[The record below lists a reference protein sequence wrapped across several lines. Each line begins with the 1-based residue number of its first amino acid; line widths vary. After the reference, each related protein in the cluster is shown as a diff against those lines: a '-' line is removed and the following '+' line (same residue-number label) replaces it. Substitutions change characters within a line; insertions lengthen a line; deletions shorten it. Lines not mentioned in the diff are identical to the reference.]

1 MRVSTDRSHP
11 RIIHPRTP
19 PLQVSRRAEVDAGVR
34 SAVQRLLAR
43 TNALALLQA
52 RFGGQLTPEQ
62 ARLLGGAIASN
73 GLEASSDGLVELLV
87 SEPLP
92 RADGTPLVDD
102 WSCLRVGARAAA
114 ALPCPVCCWYDGA
127 QVPVRPLSIGRPSE
141 ASPRFAPPDRL
152 LIVFLQG
159 MVAAWEGACGPL
171 DQYGMRHT
179 RAFAN
184 LCNTGLQPHTLGAM
198 AAEGCSARSATGS
211 SGAAQLIGPDAHVA
225 SS

>member
-1 MRVSTDRSHP
+1 
-11 RIIHPRTP
+11 
-19 PLQVSRRAEVDAGVR
+19 VSRRAEVDAGVR

-52 RFGGQLTPEQ
+52 KFGGQLAPEQ
-62 ARLLGGAIASN
+62 ARLLGSAIASN
-73 GLEASSDGLVELLV
+73 GLEASTDGLVELLV

-92 RADGTPLVDD
+92 RAEGTPLVDD
-102 WSCLRVGARAAA
+102 WSCLRVRTPAAA
-114 ALPCPVCCWYDGA
+114 ALRYLACGWHGGLCASALALQSFWPPKCHRAP
-127 QVPVRPLSIGRPSE
+127 RPLPH
-141 ASPRFAPPDRL
+141 L

-184 LCNTGLQPHTLGAM
+184 LCNTGLQPDTLGAM
-198 AAEGCSARSATGS
+198 AAEGCSTGRASGS
-211 SGAAQLIGPDAHVA
+211 SGAAHLIGPDAHVA